1 MSIEIKNINYKIKDK
16 IILNDINLVIK
27 NNEITSI
34 IGPNGSGKSSLLK
47 IISGDFSADNGEILF
62 DDINL
67 ISMSLSDQAMTR
79 SVMSQSQV
87 IVYDYSVKDIV
98 ELGWISDKYENF
110 EQLLYEVC
118 EKCEIL
124 DLLNR
129 KYNSLSGGEQRNVN
143 FARTLFQLSEKKTS
157 KKRYFFLDEPTENL
171 DIAHKIKLMN
181 ILNTIKHD
189 GFGILLIIHDLN
201 LAYRYSDNVGLL
213 KEGKLRFFGKT
224 NEIMTNQNLS
234 YIFDTDVVVDKKNK
248 IIKYY

>member
-1 MSIEIKNINYKIKDK
+1 MSVEIQNINYRIGNK
-16 IILNDINLVIK
+16 IILNDVNLSIK

-47 IISGDFSADNGEILF
+47 IISGDFKANSGDIIF
-62 DDINL
+62 DDID
-67 ISMSLSDQAMTR
+67 IKSMSLLTQASTR

-87 IVYDYSVKDIV
+87 VVYDYTVKDIV
-98 ELGWISDKYENF
+98 ELGWISNKHEKF

-118 EKCEIL
+118 KKCEIF
-124 DLLNR
+124 DLLER

-143 FARTLFQLSEKKTS
+143 FARTLFQLSVKDTS

-181 ILNTIKHD
+181 ILNTVKRD

-201 LAYRYSDNVGLL
+201 LAYNYSDNIGLL
-213 KEGKLRFFGKT
+213 KEGKLKFFGKT
-224 NEIMTNQNLS
+224 NDIMTNQNLS
-234 YIFDTDVVVDKKNK
+234 YIFDTSVEVDKRNK
-248 IIKYY
+248 IIKYF

>member
-16 IILNDINLVIK
+16 IILNDINLLIK

-62 DDINL
+62 DDTNL

-98 ELGWISDKYENF
+98 ELGWISDKHENF

-143 FARTLFQLSEKKTS
+143 FARTLFQLSEKKSS

-213 KEGKLRFFGKT
+213 KKGELRFFGKT

>member
-16 IILNDINLVIK
+16 IILNDINLLIK

-62 DDINL
+62 DDTNL

-98 ELGWISDKYENF
+98 ELGWISDKHENF

-118 EKCEIL
+118 EKCEIS

-143 FARTLFQLSEKKTS
+143 FARTLFQLSEKKSS

-213 KEGKLRFFGKT
+213 KKGELRFFGKT